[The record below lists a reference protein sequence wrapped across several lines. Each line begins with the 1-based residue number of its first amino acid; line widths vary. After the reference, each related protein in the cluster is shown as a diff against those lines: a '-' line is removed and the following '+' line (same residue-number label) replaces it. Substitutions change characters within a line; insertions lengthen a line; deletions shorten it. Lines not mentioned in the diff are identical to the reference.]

1 MQEQLAANR
10 QGGQRTPT
18 IKAQS
23 LLAGKVFDEHS
34 EPPVASNACKSK
46 VRYRY
51 YVARERESAD
61 TATDRIRIPAREL
74 EAAVVGRL
82 TDALDDPLSLLTL
95 LGADL
100 DRSTIEGARAQ
111 ARELAKRLRSRDR
124 ELVRYILES
133 ATVSTEG
140 IALTVDANKLREA
153 LSVPRSEHNET
164 QFTLDCRVRLKRTGM
179 AMRLVDPGGRG
190 AHDEVDRSLVE
201 LLAQARKWWDRL
213 SDGETTIA
221 ALAREQGINDSW
233 ISRVVRLAFLSPEI
247 VDRVIAGTQ
256 PTALNGTALTTANLL
271 PGSWNEQARLLGLT

>member
-1 MQEQLAANR
+1 VQEQLAANR

-111 ARELAKRLRSRDR
+111 ASALAKRLRSRDR
-124 ELVRYILES
+124 ELVRDILES

-140 IALTVDANKLREA
+140 IALTVAADQLRRV
-153 LSVPRSEHNET
+153 LSDPLSEHNEAPL
-164 QFTLDCRVRLKRTGM
+164 TLYCNVRLKRTGM
-179 AMRLVDPGGRG
+179 AMRLVEPGGTSV
-190 AHDEVDRSLVE
+190 HYEIDRSLVE
-201 LLAQARKWWDRL
+201 LLVQARKWWERL
-213 SDGETTIA
+213 SDGKQRSPPSPASKSSTTLGSAGSSGSPSCRRRLSIA
-221 ALAREQGINDSW
+221 
-233 ISRVVRLAFLSPEI
+233 LSLE
-247 VDRVIAGTQ
+247 RSQ
-256 PTALNGTALTTANLL
+256 P
-271 PGSWNEQARLLGLT
+271 P